1 MSSTV
6 TMVGRLTL
14 VLGFLLCLC
23 FPGDGEAV
31 SLTFSDAVPAAHH
44 MSKMASSW
52 CKEVEKR
59 TGGKVKITY
68 YPGQSLTKAKECYDG
83 VVSGLSDLGQSAL
96 QYTRGRFPLMDFI
109 NLPLGYR
116 SGAIATAIIN
126 EVNDKFKPK
135 ELQDTQVMYLHS
147 HGPGFIHTKD
157 KPVSKMEDLKGLK
170 IRSHGPTAEMLKLLG
185 ATPVAFP
192 MTELYQALHKGVVNG
207 GVFPMEAEKGWKLAE
222 VTNNTTACYNT
233 TYSVG
238 FFVVMNKAKW
248 NALPADVKETI
259 EQINVEWARKQG
271 QLWDQADS
279 EGIRTTLSNGGRII
293 GIEPKEAERWV
304 KAVQPVVK
312 RYRDET
318 KARGVPGDEVIK
330 LVQKL
335 RDDAVKGTFTSKYL
349 ATE

>member
-1 MSSTV
+1 MRSRV
-6 TMVGRLTL
+6 TMVGRLIL
-14 VLGFLLCLC
+14 VLGFLLCLGLPVDVGAVTLTYSDI
-23 FPGDGEAV
+23 FPATHAN
-31 SLTFSDAVPAAHH
+31 SKQAA
-44 MSKMASSW
+44 SW

-68 YPGQSLTKAKECYDG
+68 YPGQSLTKGAECYDG
-83 VVSGLSDLGQSAL
+83 VVSGLSDLGQSVL

-135 ELQDTQVMYLHS
+135 ELQDTQVMYLHA
-147 HGPGFIHTKD
+147 HGPGFVHTKD
-157 KPVSKMEDLKGLK
+157 KPVAKMEDFKGLK

-192 MTELYQALHKGVVNG
+192 MPELYQALQKGVVNG

-222 VTNNTTACYNT
+222 VTNYTTACYPIA
-233 TYSVG
+233 YSLG

-248 NALPADVKETI
+248 DALPAEVKKTI
-259 EQINVEWARKQG
+259 EQINVEWAKKQG
-271 QLWDQADS
+271 QVWDQSDS

-293 GIEPKEAERWV
+293 GVDPKEAERWE
-304 KAVQPVVK
+304 KAVQPVLNT
-312 RYRDET
+312 YLDET
-318 KARGVPGDEVIK
+318 KAKGVAGAEVVK
-330 LVQKL
+330 FVQKL
-335 RDDAVKGTFTSKYL
+335 RDEALKGAFKSKYL